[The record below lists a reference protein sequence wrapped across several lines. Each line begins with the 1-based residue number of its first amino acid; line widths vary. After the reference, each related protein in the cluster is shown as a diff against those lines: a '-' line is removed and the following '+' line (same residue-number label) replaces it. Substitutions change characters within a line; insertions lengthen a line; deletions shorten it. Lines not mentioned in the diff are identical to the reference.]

1 MIQCL
6 GQKVH
11 SLGSCN
17 FGTIHK
23 KTINFS
29 GFSFLDGEI
38 DLTKFQQNRLGS
50 GGNFSEIWSISQG
63 MTQGVVSSA

>member
-23 KTINFS
+23 KTIKFS

-38 DLTKFQQNRLGS
+38 DLTKFQQNPSVS
-50 GGNFSEIWSISQG
+50 GGNFSEIWSISHRI
-63 MTQGVVSSA
+63 TQRVVSSA